1 MLMCSFL
8 NIRANKVVVAV
19 VVAVIV
25 VAAVVVVFVVVV
37 VVINWWSETKTNTLC
52 GPRLS
57 PIPCPGL
64 FV

>member
-8 NIRANKVVVAV
+8 NTRANKVVVAV
-19 VVAVIV
+19 AV
-25 VAAVVVVFVVVV
+25 AVVVVVVVAPVVVVV
-37 VVINWWSETKTNTLC
+37 VVINWWSETKPTTLC

-64 FV
+64 FL